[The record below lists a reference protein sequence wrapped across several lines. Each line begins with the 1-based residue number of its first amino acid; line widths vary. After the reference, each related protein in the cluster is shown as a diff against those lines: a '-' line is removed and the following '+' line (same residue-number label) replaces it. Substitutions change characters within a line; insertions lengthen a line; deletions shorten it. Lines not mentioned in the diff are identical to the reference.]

1 MYQPLNDLGV
11 NFFMTNFIVDDPA
24 MSLLDYLPDF
34 YAKTAHSDPALPQ
47 ICAAVGLVGLVNKS
61 HNRDMLSAATHNYGA
76 AIRAINNALPCAKT
90 AVQDCTVASIY
101 LAAMFEAL
109 VLPRRAGMDNASI
122 HLAGAV
128 SVAHLIL
135 QQQKQTDVTIKLC
148 NTLIKTIIMDCW
160 IQGVPLSRNIVDFQR
175 LVEKKAE
182 RVLVD
187 DSFLNI
193 ILTLLQFKEEYR
205 DANKVDPMV
214 IVQSALAL
222 DANLDEYARDLAQK
236 APFESRQLPDAE
248 HSHLAH
254 KGYFHCK

>member
-1 MYQPLNDLGV
+1 
-11 NFFMTNFIVDDPA
+11 
-24 MSLLDYLPDF
+24 
-34 YAKTAHSDPALPQ
+34 
-47 ICAAVGLVGLVNKS
+47 
-61 HNRDMLSAATHNYGA
+61 
-76 AIRAINNALPCAKT
+76 
-90 AVQDCTVASIY
+90 
-101 LAAMFEAL
+101 
-109 VLPRRAGMDNASI
+109 
-122 HLAGAV
+122 
-128 SVAHLIL
+128 
-135 QQQKQTDVTIKLC
+135 
-148 NTLIKTIIMDCW
+148 MDCW
-160 IQGVPLSRNIVDFQR
+160 IQGVPLSRNIADFQR

-205 DANKVDPMV
+205 DADKVDPMV
-214 IVQSALAL
+214 IVQSASAL